1 MARSFPLL
9 FPSNCEKGKANSR
22 ISKKSEKG
30 EKNLKQSQLAGERS
44 EAWQEV
50 FLYWSPQTV
59 KKITKKREKK
69 LKTKSDKKVEN

>member
-1 MARSFPLL
+1 L

-22 ISKKSEKG
+22 ILIKSENG

-59 KKITKKREKK
+59 KKITKKKREN
-69 LKTKSDKKVEN
+69 TKNKVR

>member
-1 MARSFPLL
+1 VARSFPLL

-22 ISKKSEKG
+22 ILKKSKKG
-30 EKNLKQSQLAGERS
+30 EKKLKQSQLAGERS

-59 KKITKKREKK
+59 KKITKKKREK
-69 LKTKSDKKVEN
+69 TKKKVR